1 MVTLRPYQSEA
12 LAAIDEAYRAGV
24 RRQLLSGATGCGKTE
39 IFTALIESKIA
50 AGENSLVLAHRDR
63 LVTQAAERIRRHV
76 GFGLVSLV
84 NADRKDWWSPCVVA
98 TIQSAA
104 SEKQLQRAPQ
114 FQNIIVDE
122 CHRSNAG
129 SYKKVIERLLAPG
142 GLLLG
147 VTATPNRTDKK
158 GLVPQIYER
167 CVYEIGM
174 RSLIDQ
180 GYLSQVVGKEIKLPI
195 DFSRIKTQVSTEGIR
210 DYKADEIQA
219 AFEEARWLERIT
231 EGWKLL
237 ASDRRT
243 IIFVPPGVVDG
254 RGCGMAHSLA
264 EYMRM
269 QGIAAAAVDGTTR
282 QSEQDRAIADFTSGA
297 IQVLV
302 NVNIFTEGLDIP
314 PIDCV
319 LFARPTT
326 SSIIYSQAIGRG
338 TRLFP
343 GKENCLVID
352 VTGITEQLAKDG
364 QSLMTLGR
372 VLPTEEHIR
381 GEKAARLKAARE
393 LLRKLWRKRITV
405 KLVNDKLDIRG
416 PIGPKDRRKIEGLE
430 PEIKQVVRDRL
441 TQSNEE
447 ASGEGDGERRP
458 VNTALLSSE
467 KIEIRDID
475 FQRAEMRF
483 KWEIDPVNRVALLE
497 YRGIHY
503 TISRPDPQGEYE
515 FMDSNADLDG
525 VAGLHGRAA
534 TYPEAIAAAE
544 RHVAEQEIRRKRVF
558 ANPNARWRSAPMTD
572 RQKEIL
578 NKFRI
583 PYGATTTKGQ
593 ASDLIDAAFNRRKR
607 A

>member
-12 LAAIDEAYRAGV
+12 LAAIDDAYRAGV

-76 GFGLVSLV
+76 GFGQVSLV

-129 SYKKVIERLLAPG
+129 SYKKVIEQLLAPG

-180 GYLSQVVGKEIKLPI
+180 GYLSKVVGKEIRLPI
-195 DFSRIKTQVSTEGIR
+195 DFARIKTQVSTEGIR

-364 QSLMTLGR
+364 QSLMTLGK
-372 VLPTEEHIR
+372 VLPTQEQVQS
-381 GEKAARLKAARE
+381 EKALRIKAAKE
-393 LLRKLWRKRITV
+393 LIRKLWRKRITL
-405 KLVNDKLDIRG
+405 KLVDDALDIRG
-416 PIGPKDRRKIEGLE
+416 PIGPKDRRKIEDLE
-430 PEIKQVVRDRL
+430 PEIKEILAARDAK
-441 TQSNEE
+441 SNEE
-447 ASGEGDGERRP
+447 ESDQGERRT

-483 KWEIDPVNRVALLE
+483 KWEIDPVNREATLE
-497 YRGIHY
+497 YCGLRY
-503 TISRPDPQGEYE
+503 EVCRPDSEGEYRIFVPNVE
-515 FMDSNADLDG
+515 G
-525 VAGLHGRAA
+525 WGQAA
-534 TYPEAIAAAE
+534 TYREAIAAVE
-544 RHVAEQEIRRKRVF
+544 RLIAAQEIRRKRVF
-558 ANPNARWRSAPMTD
+558 ANPDARWRSAPMTD

>member
-12 LAAIDEAYRAGV
+12 LAAIDDAYRAGV

-76 GFGLVSLV
+76 GFGQVSLV
-84 NADRKDWWSPCVVA
+84 NADGKDWWSPCVVA

-104 SEKQLQRAPQ
+104 TEKQMRRAPQ

-129 SYKKVIERLLAPG
+129 SYKKVIEQMLAPG

-158 GLVPQIYER
+158 GLVPQIYEQ
-167 CVYEIGM
+167 CVYEIDM
-174 RSLIDQ
+174 QSLIDQ
-180 GYLSQVVGKEIKLPI
+180 GYLSKVVGKEIKLPI

-210 DYKADEIQA
+210 DYKADEIKA
-219 AFEEARWLERIT
+219 AFEQANWLERIT

-264 EYMRM
+264 EYMRLH
-269 QGIAAAAVDGTTR
+269 GIAAAAVDGTTR
-282 QSEQDRAIADFTSGA
+282 QSEQDRVIADFTSGA

-372 VLPTEEHIR
+372 VLPTEEQIQS
-381 GEKAARLKAARE
+381 EKALRIKAAKE
-393 LLRKLWRKRITV
+393 LIRKLWRKRVTL
-405 KLVNDKLDIRG
+405 KLIDNTLDVRG
-416 PIGPKDRRKIEGLE
+416 PIGPKDRRKIEDLE
-430 PEIKQVVRDRL
+430 LEIKEVLAARDAK
-441 TQSNEE
+441 SNEE
-447 ASGEGDGERRP
+447 ESDQGERRP
-458 VNTALLSSE
+458 VNGNLLTSE
-467 KIEIRDID
+467 TIEIREID
-475 FQRAEMRF
+475 FERAAMRF
-483 KWEIDPVNRVALLE
+483 KWQIDPVDRVAILE
-497 YRGIHY
+497 YGGAEYKIK
-503 TISRPDPQGEYE
+503 RPDPQGDYIYG
-515 FMDSNADLDG
+515 DPA
-525 VAGLHGRAA
+525 AGLEGRANS
-534 TYPEAIAAAE
+534 YPEAKSAVERYIAAY
-544 RHVAEQEIRRKRVF
+544 EIRKRQIF
-558 ANPNARWRSAPMTD
+558 SNPNAPWRMAPMTD

-593 ASDLIDAAFNRRKR
+593 ASDLINAAFNRRKR